1 MNKLKFKTFAALAI
15 VMTSLSLISCDKD
28 EPTPS
33 PEGGQH
39 HFLFVQY
46 LDNKAA
52 YIGTFSDLSQQT
64 VDNKNAY
71 EFGFGCYP
79 FSYKN
84 IVLLAEGVWGD
95 KIHKFV
101 RSADGRISRSG
112 TITFAQGAKTRRNFF
127 C

>member
-64 VDNKNAY
+64 VDNKMPTNLALVVIRLVIKIS
-71 EFGFGCYP
+71 
-79 FSYKN
+79 FS
-84 IVLLAEGVWGD
+84 
-95 KIHKFV
+95 
-101 RSADGRISRSG
+101 GR
-112 TITFAQGAKTRRNFF
+112 RRLGRQNTQV
-127 C
+127 CKKC